1 MKKIINK
8 SKNGLL
14 FPKFDLFIGSTQIKT
29 ISDNVFNEVILNPNI
44 EEYRE
49 PIKEKIK
56 EEIKEYN
63 KEKEYNKYE
72 KKSKKRITLE
82 DISEKEIKL

>member
-14 FPKFDLFIGSTQIKT
+14 FPKFDLYVGANQIKIIT
-29 ISDNVFNEVILNPNI
+29 DDVFSEVISNSNI
-44 EEYRE
+44 QEYIE
-49 PIKEKIK
+49 VEK
-56 EEIKEYN
+56 EEIKEEEVK
-63 KEKEYNKYE
+63 KEIKENVIE
-72 KKSKKRITLE
+72 KRSKKTITLE